1 MDTAKS
7 LADEGMHLLLMA
19 SEAEGCVM
27 ALEGYEHT
35 RTLPIQVEYERRK
48 VEKAV
53 ALDLCPAQG
62 NG

>member
-1 MDTAKS
+1 MDTVES
-7 LADEGMHLLLMA
+7 LAGEGVHLLLMA

-27 ALEGYEHT
+27 APQGYEHT
-35 RTLPIQVEYERRK
+35 RTLPIYIEYERRK